1 MSHRND
7 GPRGGI
13 TYRQAGAA
21 IVLWAVTAGICNL
34 LGGCGTVEG
43 LGRDIQ
49 TSSNMVRGWWRDRA
63 MGTGHRAMGTDP
75 EPLDLDA
82 RIVDGDTRPFEG
94 GER

>member
-7 GPRGGI
+7 GPQGGI

-43 LGRDIQ
+43 LGRDLQI
-49 TSSNMVRGWWRDRA
+49 SSNMVRQWWDGKSGHKA
-63 MGTGHRAMGTDP
+63 SGTRHQP
-75 EPLDLDA
+75 EPLELDA
-82 RIVDGDTRPFEG
+82 RIVEEG